1 MQIQSLK
8 NNSSLYM
15 SYPKN
20 VCAVCGTSDKGI
32 SFKGNV
38 SPKFVNYVEGLRR
51 ECLASVPK
59 QSSNLIN
66 NVCNGIIERANRVMK
81 NCFPDSYT
89 LSLGKEASVG
99 QEVISMENSIIQKH
113 IPEYSFVTVLNN
125 IRGNSSPLRYLSH
138 LNRAIKG
145 NTVYI
150 FSDGYGKNLFFI
162 INIIDIKC
170 RNLESYNKNK
180 DMLNDFKG
188 ILEWWRDNIN
198 KLRAESPKEY
208 QFQSCEELCDTAL
221 AMVKQYEN

>member
-1 MQIQSLK
+1 MQVHNIK
-8 NNSSLYM
+8 NNN
-15 SYPKN
+15 SYHTN
-20 VCAVCGTSDKGI
+20 
-32 SFKGNV
+32 FKGNV
-38 SPKFVNYVEGLRR
+38 SPKFVNYVENLRR

-89 LSLGKEASVG
+89 LSIGKEGSVG
-99 QEVISMENSIIQKH
+99 QEVISMEDTVIKKY
-113 IPEYSFVTVLNN
+113 IPEYPFVTVLNN

-145 NTVYI
+145 NGVYI
-150 FSDGYGKNLFFI
+150 FSDGYAKNLYSIFGSVEGCH
-162 INIIDIKC
+162 NS
-170 RNLESYNKNK
+170 ESYNKNK
-180 DMLNDFKG
+180 EMLNDFKG

-208 QFQSCEELCDTAL
+208 QFEGCEELCDTVL
-221 AMVKQYEN
+221 AQIKQYEN